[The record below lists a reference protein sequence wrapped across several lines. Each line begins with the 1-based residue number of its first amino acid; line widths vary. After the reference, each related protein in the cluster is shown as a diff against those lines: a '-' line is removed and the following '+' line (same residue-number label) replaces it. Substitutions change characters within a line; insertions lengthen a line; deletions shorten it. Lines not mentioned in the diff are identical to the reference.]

1 MCCYTLLEK
10 FQKSMNSRKDFI
22 EFSRF
27 YIIIKNKNSR
37 RSFVVVHDARSNNFV
52 YSTMNLPF
60 YDIENYR
67 QFLQ

>member
-1 MCCYTLLEK
+1 MCYYTLLEE
-10 FQKSMNSRKDFI
+10 FQNSGKDRIFEILYHHKKS
-22 EFSRF
+22 
-27 YIIIKNKNSR
+27 KNSR
-37 RSFVVVHDARSNNFV
+37 QSFVVVHDACSNNFV